1 MSSNVLNTSTLSIIS
16 EFLWDNISLDRNV
29 QQVLL
34 YSFISLFVWGI
45 LPHLQHK
52 HKLIS
57 WAFSDNQEIAADF
70 LAFLLIHIGTFRNYA
85 FFESLFS
92 NKRLDFGEYND
103 ISTILGTVILC
114 IGSLFWITSLLKLG
128 LRGSYFGDHFGF
140 VFVRKVDSFPF
151 NVLENPQ
158 YNGSKLFLLGQSI
171 IYRSVMGFV
180 LTVFISLL
188 YSFVFFAFEKKNM
201 KTIYPHEVNEDED
214 FVNKEKLN

>member
-1 MSSNVLNTSTLSIIS
+1 MESGINFIF
-16 EFLWDNISLDRNV
+16 ENISFDKNV

-34 YSFISLFVWGI
+34 YSGLSLIVWGI

-57 WAFSDNQEIAADF
+57 WLFSDNREIAADF

-92 NKRLDFGEYND
+92 NKRLDFGEFN
-103 ISTILGTVILC
+103 ILSTIIGIIFLC
-114 IGSLFWITSLLKLG
+114 IGSLFWITALLKLG

-140 VFVRKVDSFPF
+140 VFNKKVDSFPF
-151 NVLENPQ
+151 NLLENPQ

-171 IYRSVMGFV
+171 IFRSVIGCV
-180 LTVFISLL
+180 LTLFTSLL
-188 YSFVFFAFEKKNM
+188 YSFVFFVFEKKNM
-201 KTIYPHEVNEDED
+201 KSIYSNEETS
-214 FVNKEKLN
+214 KEIKE